1 MKKCSS
7 AAAHYDRMD
16 DKKRK
21 HQEHLSDKE
30 SHALNLQGSCCA
42 CFTQICEVNKEI
54 MHLRSILSSLPCI
67 VFGLD
72 QRGTFTLR
80 DGKGVGQYGIKACGG
95 NDAARAE
102 DVRKVRSG
110 ELKRTITIVE
120 GRFYETT
127 FEPVQSVDGQDVPS
141 TVCGITVDVTPLKLA
156 ERQGIESQLK
166 TFWIVRF
173 SIEGEILFVG
183 PNATMYHGW
192 EPEELIGKNAEILTH
207 PDDIISQ
214 REIFNRLL
222 SVNEE
227 KDVEIKVRVRHK
239 DGHYIWVRGISN
251 LIRDTTGK
259 PTEIVN
265 LVWDITEEIERER
278 KLKDAIEA
286 ANSANKL
293 KSEFLAVVSHEL
305 RTPLNSMCVCV
316 CLYVCSILGFTT
328 VLSDTS
334 LDSTQREF
342 VDNIQ
347 NSAQALMCLLS
358 DVLDFSRLEAGR
370 VEMHNEVFDIRVCV
384 EEALSILAP
393 AAAEK
398 RLMLASVI
406 DPQLPPMVCG
416 DNNRIRQIILNLLSN
431 GHSSFSR
438 IAFGLYLLMHTMIQ
452 SEIHSIWPSVHYADW
467 SSMHTLSKRKRLNCL

>member
-1 MKKCSS
+1 MHK
-7 AAAHYDRMD
+7 A
-16 DKKRK
+16 
-21 HQEHLSDKE
+21 LKE
-30 SHALNLQGSCCA
+30 EIAQL
-42 CFTQICEVNKEI
+42 KEEI
-54 MHLRSILSSLPCI
+54 RHLRAILSSLPCI
-67 VFGLD
+67 VFAVDKSGII
-72 QRGTFTLR
+72 TLST
-80 DGKGVGQYGIKACGG
+80 GKGLTQAGYGEGEVVGRNLLTFSGKYDFG
-95 NDAARAE
+95 RAL
-102 DVRKVRSG
+102 SG
-110 ELKRTITIVE
+110 ELTHWVNDRNGRYFETIL
-120 GRFYETT
+120 
-127 FEPVQSVDGQDVPS
+127 EPVRSPDDKEVAS
-141 TVCGITVDVTPLKLA
+141 AFCGLTIDVTPQKLA
-156 ERQGIESQLK
+156 ENKGIDHELK
-166 TFWIVRF
+166 TFWISRTTIDGRRLYI
-173 SIEGEILFVG
+173 S
-183 PNATMYHGW
+183 PNVEKYTGYDPG
-192 EPEELIGKNAEILTH
+192 ELIGGNTADPIH
-207 PDDIISQ
+207 PDDLPVLKAFFARI
-214 REIFNRLL
+214 L
-222 SVNEE
+222 SGSNE
-227 KDVEIKVRVRHK
+227 KDFEARVRMLHK
-239 DGHYIWVRGISN
+239 DGHYIWVQSISN
-251 LIRDTTGK
+251 IVLNADGK
-259 PTEIVN
+259 PSEVVH
-265 LVWDITEEIERER
+265 LLRDITEEVERER
-278 KLKDAIEA
+278 LLQETLEK
-286 ANSANKL
+286 ANSANRIKG
-293 KSEFLAVVSHEL
+293 EFLAMVSHEL
-305 RTPLNSMCVCV
+305 RTPLN
-316 CLYVCSILGFTT
+316 SILGFTT